1 MSVDTIGRLRGF
13 VDSEKIIKY
22 LQTHYDKNAKGE
34 IDRKIYEKIND
45 LENMS
50 YSINT
55 GSQDNDNWYVDSG
68 VIEFNDGE
76 EDRAI
81 FYSYSNINFFENLK
95 YYRKLNLEDMC
106 LAETTTIMLGCYGN
120 SVEIIKNML
129 NYFNGGWL
137 DEDDC
142 DDISFEYI
150 KPLQIKLGG
159 IYSVKNTAMF
169 YGTHFIV
176 IDTNDRY
183 RCMDIDID
191 ESSNQSVTKHILNL
205 LHNYTFYNDD
215 FWIVDNEE
223 DILNISNGYLGLIS
237 IPLVK
242 ELNDAWEK
250 RLY

>member
-22 LQTHYDKNAKGE
+22 LQTHYDKNAKGK
-34 IDRKIYEKIND
+34 IDRKIYEKINN
-45 LENMS
+45 LGNMS

-95 YYRKLNLEDMC
+95 YYQKLNLEDMC

-129 NYFNGGWL
+129 EYFNGGWL
-137 DEDDC
+137 DADDC

-176 IDTNDRY
+176 IDTNDRL
-183 RCMDIDID
+183 RCLDIDMD

-215 FWIVDNEE
+215 FWIVENEE

-242 ELNDAWEK
+242 ELNDAWKK

>member
-1 MSVDTIGRLRGF
+1 MSVDTIGRLKGF
-13 VDSEKIIKY
+13 IDSKKIIKY
-22 LQTHYDKNAKGE
+22 LQTHYDKNASGK
-34 IDRKIYEKIND
+34 IDRKIYEKINNLKD
-45 LENMS
+45 VSYNM
-50 YSINT
+50 NT

-129 NYFNGGWL
+129 KYFNGGWL
-137 DEDDC
+137 DEDDY

-159 IYSVKNTAMF
+159 IYSVKNTEIF
-169 YGTHFIV
+169 YGTHFVV
-176 IDTNDRY
+176 IDTNDIL
-183 RCMDIDID
+183 RCMDIDMKGN
-191 ESSNQSVTKHILNL
+191 SNQSASKRILNL
-205 LHNYTFYNDD
+205 LQNRKLDNDD

-223 DILNISNGYLGLIS
+223 DILNISDGYLGLIP

-242 ELNDAWEK
+242 ELKDAWK
-250 RLY
+250 RTLY

>member
-106 LAETTTIMLGCYGN
+106 FAETTTIMLGCYGN

-129 NYFNGGWL
+129 KYFNGGWL

>member
-34 IDRKIYEKIND
+34 IDRKIYGKINN

-55 GSQDNDNWYVDSG
+55 GSQDNNNWYVDSG

-95 YYRKLNLEDMC
+95 YYQKLNLEDMC
-106 LAETTTIMLGCYGN
+106 LAETTTIILGCYGN

-129 NYFNGGWL
+129 EYFNGGWL

-215 FWIVDNEE
+215 FWIMDNEE

-242 ELNDAWEK
+242 ELNDAWGK